1 MNKREIL
8 YSYFTA
14 GMNDHE
20 IAREI
25 GLSQPSVWRWRRR
38 LGFKPH
44 RVGCRSKISDQVI
57 KYACLLFCEKDEFV
71 AKKIGRSKSTLS
83 KRRRR
88 LGIGP
93 RGALKLEA
101 QETTPL

>member
-14 GMNDHE
+14 GLNDHE

-38 LGFKPH
+38 LGFQPH
-44 RVGCRSKISDQVI
+44 RVGYRSKIPDQVI
-57 KYACLLFCEKDEFV
+57 KYACLLFRESDEFV
-71 AKKIGRSKSTLS
+71 AQKLGRSKSALS

-88 LGIGP
+88 LGIGL
-93 RGALKLEA
+93 RGALKLEDP
-101 QETTPL
+101 TTIPL